1 MRYRDYDIDEYG
13 LSYGSGNYDFG
24 GGGLG
29 SSKRDTKGQNKSCLG
44 ASMESGAHASRC
56 EGIVVIIVSM
66 ADQVEDIK
74 SKLDIVD
81 IVRGYFPLQQAGG
94 NFRAQCPFH
103 KEKSPSFMVSGQK
116 QIWHCFGCGL
126 GGDVFSFVMK
136 QEGLEFG
143 DALRYLAE
151 KVGVVLE
158 RQRPEMREEKGRVI
172 ELLDLCSRYY
182 YQALCK
188 SPKAECARDYVR
200 SRGLDPALI
209 DEFRIGYS
217 LPDGDALCTFLLSKK
232 YTANDILAAGIGFKK
247 EQGYG
252 LLDRF
257 RNRLMIPIRNIH
269 GAVVGFGAR
278 ILDINEKMGKY
289 INSPQTAYYDKS
301 KIVFGLDK
309 ARNEIR
315 AKGYV
320 ILVEG
325 YMDFFALYQAGVKNV
340 AAISGTALTLEQ
352 IKLIKRF
359 TDTVY
364 FSFDMDNAGSNA
376 TLRGLGL
383 VLTEGVQ
390 AKVICL
396 PRKPDGM
403 PLYKD
408 PDECIKKNSDDWF
421 FAVQHAQSFIEFH
434 VERFLTPEITSDSH
448 KKKQAV
454 REIFDVLSLLPDR
467 IEQDH
472 WIRMLA
478 KELSLSEHILWEE
491 FSQKG
496 RAPKKPSQITRS
508 SDAFLHKQNIKP
520 DWEDLFISIL
530 CKYPELCEDVRDIVS
545 EAMFTKKDNSKVYT
559 FLFSMYNKGGLE
571 SEKGYFSSKIEG
583 ALPEERL
590 ALLLL
595 LVDNE
600 YGETPKDE
608 LKKIVIQIGM
618 SLRSAAVRTRKEELK
633 RLMSQAEAR
642 GDSQAIAQY
651 MQEFRTIE

>member
-1 MRYRDYDIDEYG
+1 
-13 LSYGSGNYDFG
+13 
-24 GGGLG
+24 
-29 SSKRDTKGQNKSCLG
+29 
-44 ASMESGAHASRC
+44 
-56 EGIVVIIVSM
+56 M
-66 ADQVEDIK
+66 ADQVEEIK

-81 IVRGYFPLQQAGG
+81 IVRGYIPLQQAGT
-94 NFRAQCPFH
+94 NFRSPCPFH
-103 KEKSPSFMVSGQK
+103 KEKTPSFMVSSVK

-126 GGDVFSFVMK
+126 GGDIFSFVMK

-151 KVGVVLE
+151 KAGVQLE
-158 RQRPEMREEKGRVI
+158 RQAPEAREEKSRI
-172 ELLDLCSRYY
+172 LDLLDLASRYY
-182 YQALCK
+182 HQALLK
-188 SPKAECARDYVR
+188 SPKAAFARSYVE
-200 SRGLDPALI
+200 SRGLDASLI

-232 YTANDILAAGIGFKK
+232 YTAHDMLNAGLGFKK

-257 RNRLMIPIRNIH
+257 RNRLMIPIRNVH
-269 GAVVGFGAR
+269 GTVVGFGAR
-278 ILDINEKMGKY
+278 QLDPNEKMGKY

-309 ARNEIR
+309 ARNDIR
-315 AKGYV
+315 AKCFV

-325 YMDFFALYQAGVKNV
+325 YMDFFALYQAGIKNV

-364 FSFDMDNAGSNA
+364 FSLDMDSAGSNA

-383 VLTEGVQ
+383 VLKEGIQ

-396 PRKPDGM
+396 PRKSDGT

-408 PDECIKKNSDDWF
+408 PDECMKKNPDDWAS
-421 FAVQHAQSFIEFH
+421 AVQHAKSFIEFH
-434 VERFLTPEITSDSH
+434 VDRALTPQVKSDSH

-454 REIFDVLSLLPDR
+454 RELFDVIALLPDR

-478 KELSLSEHILWEE
+478 KELSLSERILWEE
-491 FSQKG
+491 FNQKD
-496 RAPKKPSQITRS
+496 RIPKKLVPATKHTHTQIPQQ
-508 SDAFLHKQNIKP
+508 HVKP
-520 DWEDLFISIL
+520 DREDLLISIL
-530 CKYPELCEDVRDIVS
+530 CKYPELCEDAQNTVS
-545 EAMFTKKDNSKVYT
+545 EVMFFKKDNAQVYT
-559 FLFSMYNKGGLE
+559 FLLSMYNKGGNE
-571 SEKGYFSSKIEG
+571 TEKDDFSSKIEG
-583 ALPEERL
+583 VLSDERL

-600 YGETPKDE
+600 YGDSGKDE
-608 LKKIVIQIGM
+608 LKKAIQQLGAHI
-618 SLRSAAVRTRKEELK
+618 RSQWVHTRREELK
-633 RLMSQAEAR
+633 RMVRQAEVR
-642 GDSQAIAQY
+642 GDADAITQY
-651 MQEFRTIE
+651 MQEFRMLE